1 MTKEEL
7 ENKIKSIVENMKFE
21 NYFISF
27 VTYIKEKKEFGNCI
41 LKSQSIA
48 IFKQHHEKKLAEKLK
63 VDTIIITNYIKLT
76 EKEAEIY
83 NLMK

>member
-7 ENKIKSIVENMKFE
+7 ENKIKNIVENMEFG

-27 VTYIKEKKEFGNCI
+27 VSYTKKKEFGNCVI
-41 LKSQSIA
+41 KSQSIA
-48 IFKQHHEKKLAEKLK
+48 IFKQHHEKNWAEKLK

-76 EKEAEIY
+76 EEEAKIY

>member
-7 ENKIKSIVENMKFE
+7 ENKIKNIVENMEFG

-27 VTYIKEKKEFGNCI
+27 VSYTKEKKEFGNCVI
-41 LKSQSIA
+41 KSQSIA
-48 IFKQHHEKKLAEKLK
+48 IFKQHHEKNLAEKLK

-76 EKEAEIY
+76 EEETQICR
-83 NLMK
+83 LI